1 MTEDEKK
8 ERRVKNLM
16 MFLVVLHQEHDNLE
30 TALEEKGTSKAESN
44 YYNNALHYLNS
55 RIEHYR
61 GIIKSIK

>member
-1 MTEDEKK
+1 
-8 ERRVKNLM
+8 